1 MTLKHMHTRSS
12 QLLLLDRPYITSC
25 YWSVVIMFLSSTVL
39 DTTTFD
45 VNVTACDIENSFIF
59 DNDV

>member
-1 MTLKHMHTRSS
+1 
-12 QLLLLDRPYITSC
+12 
-25 YWSVVIMFLSSTVL
+25 MFLSSTVL